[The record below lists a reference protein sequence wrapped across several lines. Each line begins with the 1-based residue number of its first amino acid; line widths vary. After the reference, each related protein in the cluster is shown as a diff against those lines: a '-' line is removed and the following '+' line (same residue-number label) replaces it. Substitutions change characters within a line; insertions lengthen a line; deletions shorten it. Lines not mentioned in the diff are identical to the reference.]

1 MKTSE
6 FQQVILLDIKRAIS
20 HSDLSMEKLAQI
32 AESAVALSNIYKNE
46 IPREV
51 ILEFMQ
57 KHNEIKFSLKED
69 IQREQKEADDI
80 TAHEL
85 REQIKKRQS

>member
-20 HSDLSMEKLAQI
+20 HSDLSMDKLAHV
-32 AESAVALSNIYKNE
+32 AESAVALCNIYKNE
-46 IPREV
+46 IPREA
-51 ILEFMQ
+51 ILKFMQ
-57 KHNEIKFSLKED
+57 EHHEIKFSLKED
-69 IQREQKEADDI
+69 IQREQKEADNVA
-80 TAHEL
+80 AHEL